1 MHKLGEK
8 ASIKNKI
15 TEDMIKWFSRLSG
28 DENPIHFDEEY
39 AKTTIFKKRIAPGI
53 LVSSF
58 ISAVIANKLPGKGSI
73 YLKQDLKFRKPVYIS
88 DVITTEVEIIGI
100 NTEKSIIILSTKCI
114 NEDNTIVIE
123 GNASVKI

>member
-1 MHKLGEK
+1 MYKLGER

-15 TEDMIKWFSRLSG
+15 NEDMMEQFSKLSG
-28 DENPIHFDEEY
+28 DKNPIHFDEEY

-73 YLKQDLKFRKPVYIS
+73 YLEQDLKFKKPVYIN
-88 DVITTEVEIIGI
+88 DIITTEVEIIKI
-100 NTEKSIIILSTKCI
+100 NIEKNIVTLNTKCI
-114 NEDNTIVIE
+114 NQDNIIVID
-123 GNASVKI
+123 GYALVKV